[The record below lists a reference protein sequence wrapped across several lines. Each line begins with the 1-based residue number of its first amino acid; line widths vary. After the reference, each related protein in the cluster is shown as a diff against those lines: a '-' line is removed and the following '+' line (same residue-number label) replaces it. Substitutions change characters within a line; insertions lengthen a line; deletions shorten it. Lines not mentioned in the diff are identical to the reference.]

1 LLVVLCGVVLP
12 GVVAP
17 EAFADGAP
25 TGSDLQVAQTL
36 GDRELTVVIRRV
48 EPVPGPLRVDLVTHA
63 GSPPGTLKLR
73 VTAPDAATSEGS
85 VTLPERPGMTGA
97 TLRVDRSGPWQL
109 ALDDGQRVATIPF
122 VVPARITTAW
132 EKAAYGGFVGAGVFL
147 VAALVVAVRWSARVA
162 LLPAGGVLVALAVA
176 VTAAVLSSTI
186 PPPVPPGSQL
196 DPTFD
201 QAAAPPP
208 MSTTDYSRP
217 AVNLVADR
225 VGGELRLRL
234 SDGSTGRP
242 VDDLLVHDDAFVH
255 LAVVSPGGRLWHLHP
270 VRIAAGD
277 YRVPLAA
284 PETGRYAVSAELERR
299 GGGVQVLRTALD
311 LTAQAAGQTGSG
323 AQTTAQNS
331 AQNSA
336 GGQATGA
343 PTNSPAPASPAQ
355 LVTTVGAAG
364 TPSTI
369 TARFGSAD
377 LQPWLGMLGHLLVT
391 GPIAADADASRAP
404 VWAHV
409 HAMLPPQPGVPDR
422 PDETVAGYGPDVAF
436 TYTFPLPGRYLVWAQ
451 AERGYQVLTAPAVVD
466 VPGGAG

>member
-1 LLVVLCGVVLP
+1 MSARWGWRAVLPAVLCGAALSAVALP
-12 GVVAP
+12 GT
-17 EAFADGAP
+17 AFADGAP
-25 TGSDLQVAQTL
+25 TGSDVQVAQTL

-48 EPVPGPLRVDLVTHA
+48 EPVPGPLRVDVVTHA
-63 GSPPGTLKLR
+63 GSPPGALTVR
-73 VTAPDAATSEGS
+73 ATAPEGATSEGT
-85 VTLPERPGMTGA
+85 VTLPERPGMTGV
-97 TLRVDRSGPWQL
+97 TLRVDRPGPWQL

-122 VVPARITTAW
+122 VVPARITAAW
-132 EKAAYGGFVGAGVFL
+132 EKAAYGGFVAAGVFL
-147 VAALVVAVRWSARVA
+147 VAALVVALRWGGRVA
-162 LLPAGGVLVALAVA
+162 LLPAGGLLAALAVA
-176 VTAAVLSSTI
+176 VTAAVLSSSI
-186 PPPVPPGSQL
+186 PPPAPPGSQL

-201 QAAAPPP
+201 QAAAAPPP
-208 MSTTDYSRP
+208 TSTPDYSRP

-225 VGGELRLRL
+225 VGDELRLRL

-270 VRIAAGD
+270 VRVAAGD
-277 YRVPLAA
+277 YRAPLAA

-311 LTAQAAGQTGSG
+311 LTQRTAAP
-323 AQTTAQNS
+323 TTA
-331 AQNSA
+331 
-336 GGQATGA
+336 A
-343 PTNSPAPASPAQ
+343 PPTSPARLTTSIAPA
-355 LVTTVGAAG
+355 GA
-364 TPSTI
+364 PSTI
-369 TARFGSAD
+369 TAEFGGAD

-391 GPIAADADASRAP
+391 GPISAADSDPSRAP

-451 AERGYQVLTAPAVVD
+451 AERDYRVLTAPAVLD
-466 VPGGAG
+466 VPGGAP